1 MALHGIDISNHQRG
15 LDLSKIK
22 TDFVIVKATE
32 GTTLVMD
39 TCDGFYQQAKS
50 LGIPRGVYHFARP
63 EYNSAEAEAEY
74 FLKHTEGYRNDAIM
88 VLDYESPGCVDPNW
102 ALRWLNYVYEKTGV
116 RPMIYMNDST
126 ARGQNWTNVIAA
138 DYGLWVAKYRD
149 YDADYNYDMSNAGTS
164 PTGGKWP
171 FYAMWQWTS
180 VGRLDGYSGNLD
192 CNIFYGTVDTWNAY
206 AGINGKAPDPEPA
219 DPTPAG
225 TTMELATRVMMG
237 EFGDGDVRKA
247 ALGSRYEAVRDE
259 VNHRLLAPLDVIVQ
273 EVYENRY
280 GIDQARKDALGPRWQ
295 EVQDRINAIEKSK
308 AQQYYT
314 VVRGDNLTKI
324 AKAYGT
330 TVAQIQSWNKI
341 QNANLIYPGQK
352 LRVKQ

>member
-1 MALHGIDISNHQRG
+1 MSLNGIDISNFQRG

-22 TDFVIVKATE
+22 TDFVIIKATE
-32 GTTLVMD
+32 GTSLVMD

-63 EYNSAEAEAEY
+63 EYNTAEAEAEY
-74 FLKHTEGYRNDAIM
+74 FLNHIAGYVKDAIL

-102 ALRWLNYVYEKTGV
+102 ALRWLNYVYNKTGV
-116 RPMIYMNDST
+116 KPMIYMNDST
-126 ARGQNWTNVIAA
+126 ARGQNWKNVIAA

-206 AGINGKAPDPEPA
+206 AGINGKVPDPEPA

-225 TTMELATRVMMG
+225 TTMELATRVIQN
-237 EFGDGDVRKA
+237 EFGSGDERKN
-247 ALGSRYEAVRDE
+247 ALGSRYDEVQDE
-259 VNHRLLAPLDVIVQ
+259 VNHRLLSSVDVLAE
-273 EVYENRY
+273 EVLENRY
-280 GIDQARKDALGPRWQ
+280 GSGQDRKDALGPRYQ
-295 EVQDRINAIEKSK
+295 EVQDKVNEILQQNQK
-308 AQQYYT
+308 QYYT
-314 VVRGDNLTKI
+314 VQSGDNLTKI
-324 AKAYGT
+324 AKKYGT

-352 LRVKQ
+352 LRVK

>member
-1 MALHGIDISNHQRG
+1 MALHGIDISNYQRG

-22 TDFVIVKATE
+22 TDFVIIKATE
-32 GTTLVMD
+32 GVSLVMD

-74 FLKHTEGYRNDAIM
+74 FLKHTEGYRNDCIM
-88 VLDYESPGCVDPNW
+88 ALDWESPGCTDPNW
-102 ALRWLNYVYEKTGV
+102 ALAWLNYVYNKTGV
-116 RPMIYMNDST
+116 RPLIYMNDST
-126 ARGQNWTNVIAA
+126 ARGQDWTNVIANN
-138 DYGLWVAKYRD
+138 YGLWVAKYRD
-149 YDADYNYDMSNAGTS
+149 YGVDYNFDMSNAGTK

-192 CNIFYGTVDTWNAY
+192 CNIFYGDVDAWNAY
-206 AGINGKAPDPEPA
+206 AGINGATETPMKPSDPNPQ
-219 DPTPAG
+219 G

-237 EFGDGDVRKA
+237 EYGDGDVRKA

-295 EVQDRINAIEKSK
+295 EVQDRINEIEASK

-314 VVRGDNLTKI
+314 VVSGDNLTKI
-324 AKAYGT
+324 AKKYGT

-352 LRVKQ
+352 LRVK

>member
-1 MALHGIDISNHQRG
+1 MALHGIDISNYQRG

-32 GTTLVMD
+32 GTSLVMD

-63 EYNSAEAEAEY
+63 EYNTAEAEAEF
-74 FLKHTEGYRNDAIM
+74 FLNHIAGYIKDAIL

-149 YDADYNYDMSNAGTS
+149 YDADYNFDMSNAGTK
-164 PTGGKWP
+164 PTGGKGP

-180 VGRLDGYSGNLD
+180 VGRLDGQSGNLD
-192 CNIFYGTVDTWNAY
+192 CNIFYGDVDAWNAY
-206 AGINGKAPDPEPA
+206 AGITGATETPMQPSDPNPQ
-219 DPTPAG
+219 G
-225 TTMELATRVMMG
+225 TTMELATRVIQG
-237 EFGDGDVRKA
+237 EFGSGDARKE
-247 ALGSRYEAVRDE
+247 ALGSRYEAVQDE
-259 VNHRLLAPLDVIVQ
+259 VNHRLLSSVDVLAE
-273 EVYENRY
+273 EVLEDRY
-280 GIDQARKDALGPRWQ
+280 GTGDARKAALGPRYE
-295 EVQDRINAIEKSK
+295 EVQDKVNEILSTNSK
-308 AQQYYT
+308 TYYT

-324 AKAYGT
+324 ANKYGT

-341 QNANLIYPGQK
+341 QNANLIYPGQV
-352 LRVKQ
+352 LRVK

>member
-1 MALHGIDISNHQRG
+1 MSLNGIDISNFQRG

-22 TDFVIVKATE
+22 TDFVIIKATE
-32 GTTLVMD
+32 GTSLVMD

-63 EYNSAEAEAEY
+63 EYNTAEAEAEF

-149 YDADYNYDMSNAGTS
+149 YGVDYNFDMSNAGTS

-206 AGINGKAPDPEPA
+206 AGISGKAPDTEPV

-225 TTMELATRVMMG
+225 TTMELATRVIKN
-237 EFGDGDVRKA
+237 EFGSGDERKN
-247 ALGSRYEAVRDE
+247 ALGSRYDEIQDE
-259 VNHRLLAPLDVIVQ
+259 VNRRLLSSVDVLAE
-273 EVYENRY
+273 EVLEDRY
-280 GIDQARKDALGPRWQ
+280 GSGQDRKDALGPRYQ
-295 EVQDRINAIEKSK
+295 EVQDKVNEILQQNQK
-308 AQQYYT
+308 QYYT
-314 VVRGDNLTKI
+314 VQSGDNLTKI
-324 AKAYGT
+324 AKKYGT

-352 LRVKQ
+352 LRVK

>member
-1 MALHGIDISNHQRG
+1 MSLNGIDISNYQRG

-22 TDFVIVKATE
+22 TDFVIIKATE
-32 GTTLVMD
+32 GVSLVMD
-39 TCDGFYQQAKS
+39 TCDGFYQQAKQ
-50 LGIPRGVYHFARP
+50 LGIHRGVYHFARP

-88 VLDYESPGCVDPNW
+88 VLDYESPGCTDPSW
-102 ALRWLNYVYEKTGV
+102 ALAWLNYVYNKTGV
-116 RPMIYMNDST
+116 RPLIYMNDST
-126 ARGQNWTNVIAA
+126 ARGQDWTNVIANN
-138 DYGLWVAKYRD
+138 YGLWVAKYRD
-149 YDADYNYDMSNAGTS
+149 YGVDYNFDMSNAGTK

-192 CNIFYGTVDTWNAY
+192 CNIFYGDVDAWNAY
-206 AGINGKAPDPEPA
+206 AGISGKAPDPEPA
-219 DPTPAG
+219 NPTPAG
-225 TTMELATRVMMG
+225 TTMELATCVMMG

-280 GIDQARKDALGPRWQ
+280 GIDQDRKNALGPRWQ
-295 EVQDRINAIEKSK
+295 EVQDRINEIEASK

-324 AKAYGT
+324 AKKYGT

-352 LRVKQ
+352 LRVK